1 MDKLNPGIPRLVCP
15 FRVAM
20 DRQHRRELKHD
31 RFVDELGTLS
41 DKARD
46 NQRFLY
52 LITGAVVALAVI
64 GYGIYFYRSAREQRA
79 QEALGKAIETI
90 ESPLLPPAG
99 SPPQQTIPGA
109 KYKTDAER
117 QAAAEKA
124 FKDVESKFSGSD
136 AADVAGLYLARLE
149 SMHGNTASARKRL
162 QHFIDEHPKHLLVGA
177 ARYSV
182 YQLRIDGGEGS
193 QVAQE
198 LQAQIGKPDSPLPSD
213 TLLVL
218 LAHAYDAQGN
228 TDKSKETYR
237 RIVTE
242 YPDSPYAVEAQRRVG
257 PA

>member
-1 MDKLNPGIPRLVCP
+1 
-15 FRVAM
+15 M

-46 NQRFLY
+46 NQPFR
-52 LITGAVVALAVI
+52 
-64 GYGIYFYRSAREQRA
+64 
-79 QEALGKAIETI
+79 
-90 ESPLLPPAG
+90 
-99 SPPQQTIPGA
+99 
-109 KYKTDAER
+109 
-117 QAAAEKA
+117 
-124 FKDVESKFSGSD
+124 
-136 AADVAGLYLARLE
+136 
-149 SMHGNTASARKRL
+149 
-162 QHFIDEHPKHLLVGA
+162 HLLVGA

-182 YQLRIDGGEGS
+182 YQLRIDGGEGP

-257 PA
+257 GAA